1 MKRGLIVTEFR
12 LLSRARGPAALLA
25 AAVVL
30 AACAAGG
37 GSWSKAGVG
46 GEAMAADVDE
56 CEFFGQTAAL
66 SAANQS
72 STTYSG
78 VSSSGKVV
86 TTTTPGAGALSY
98 MAQGDAF
105 ARCMTARGYKRTAGP

>member
-1 MKRGLIVTEFR
+1 M
-12 LLSRARGPAALLA
+12 LA
-25 AAVVL
+25 AAVFL
-30 AACAAGG
+30 AACTAGG
-37 GSWSKAGVG
+37 ASWSKAGVS
-46 GEAMAADVDE
+46 GETMAVDVDE

-66 SAANQS
+66 SAANQPT
-72 STTYSG
+72 TTYAG

-105 ARCMTARGYKRTAGP
+105 ARCMTARGYKRTSSP

>member
-1 MKRGLIVTEFR
+1 MTEFR
-12 LLSRARGPAALLA
+12 LLSRARGPAVLLA

-30 AACAAGG
+30 AACAGG
-37 GSWSKAGVG
+37 AGSWSKAGVSQ
-46 GEAMAADVDE
+46 EIMAADVDD

-66 SAANQS
+66 SAANQP

-78 VSSSGKVV
+78 ISSSGKVV